1 MAEFSAKDVAELRK
15 QTGCGM
21 MDCKN
26 ALKDANGDFEA
37 AIKILR
43 EKGMAAVAKKADRI
57 AAEGIV
63 DILTIG
69 DTTAMIEVN
78 SETDFVAKN
87 AIFQAFVKD
96 VLKTVIANKPADV
109 DALLACKF
117 EGEGEGSVSDAL
129 AEKTGTIGEKL
140 SIRRF
145 AIVEGVVSTYIHGLG
160 ATGVVVSF
168 DTDVADKAEFA
179 ECAKN
184 VALQTAAMPVQY
196 LDKDGFAEYAKNV
209 ALQTA
214 AMPVLYLNKES
225 VPASVLEEEKAILIK
240 QMQEDPK
247 MANKPQQVLEK
258 IVEGKLG
265 KYYENNCLLEQLY
278 VKDDS
283 MTVGK
288 YTAQTAK
295 ELGGSIKVIGYVRFD
310 KGEGIQKRE
319 EDFAAEIQKMVQG

>member
-26 ALKDANGDFEA
+26 ALKDANGNFEE

-43 EKGMAAVAKKADRI
+43 EKGMAATAKKASRI
-57 AAEGIV
+57 AAEGLV
-63 DILTIG
+63 DVMTIG
-69 DTTAMIEVN
+69 NTTAIIEVN

-87 AIFQAFVKD
+87 AIFQEFVKD

-109 DALLACKF
+109 DALLASEF
-117 EGEGEGSVSDAL
+117 VNGGTVADAL
-129 AEKTGTIGEKL
+129 SEKTYTIGEKL

-145 AIVEGVVSTYIHGLG
+145 QVIEGVVSSYIHGLG

-168 DTDVADKAEFA
+168 DTDVADTDLFR

-196 LDKDGFAEYAKNV
+196 LD
-209 ALQTA
+209 A
-214 AMPVLYLNKES
+214 AS
-225 VPASVLEEEKAILIK
+225 VPAEVIAEEKAILVK
-240 QMQEDPK
+240 QMQQDPK

-265 KYYENNCLLEQLY
+265 KFYENNCLLHQLY

-283 MTVGK
+283 MTVAK
-288 YTAQTAK
+288 YVESVAK
-295 ELGGSIKVIGYVRFD
+295 SLGGSIKVTGYVRYD
-310 KGEGIQKRE
+310 KGEGLEKRE

>member
-1 MAEFSAKDVAELRK
+1 MAFTAKDVAELRK

-37 AIKILR
+37 AVKILR

-69 DTTAMIEVN
+69 NTTAMIEVN

-87 AIFQAFVKD
+87 AIFQQFVKD
-96 VLKTVIANKPADV
+96 LLATVIVNKPADV
-109 DALLACKF
+109 DALMSCNI
-117 EGEGEGSVSDAL
+117 EGDDEGTVSDAL
-129 AEKTGTIGEKL
+129 ASKTGTIGEKL

-145 AIVEGVVSTYIHGLG
+145 VIVEGVTATYIHNKGE
-160 ATGVVVSF
+160 TGVIINF
-168 DTDVADKAEFA
+168 ATDLDAAAIA
-179 ECAKN
+179 ECGKN
-184 VALQTAAMPVQY
+184 VALQV
-196 LDKDGFAEYAKNV
+196 
-209 ALQTA
+209 A

-225 VPASVLEEEKAILIK
+225 VPASVIEAEKEILVNQMK
-240 QMQEDPK
+240 QDPK
-247 MANKPQQVLEK
+247 MANKPDAVLAK
-258 IVEGKLG
+258 IVEGRVG
-265 KYYENNCLLEQLY
+265 KYYETNCLMEQAY

-283 MTVGK
+283 MSVSK
-288 YTAQTAK
+288 YVASVAK
-295 ELGGSIKVIGYVRFD
+295 ELGGSITVTGYTRYD

-319 EDFAAEIQKMVQG
+319 EDFAAEIAKMVNG

>member
-1 MAEFSAKDVAELRK
+1 MAEFTAKDVAELRK

-26 ALKDANGDFEA
+26 ALKDSNGDFEQA
-37 AIKILR
+37 VKILR
-43 EKGMAAVAKKADRI
+43 EKGMAAVAKKASRI

-63 DILTIG
+63 DIMTIG
-69 DTTAMIEVN
+69 NTTAIVEVN

-87 AIFQAFVKD
+87 ALFQEFVKD
-96 VLKTVIANKPADV
+96 VLKTIIASKPADV
-109 DALLACKF
+109 DALLACKY
-117 EGEGEGSVSDAL
+117 EGEGAATVSDAL

-145 AIVEGVVSTYIHGLG
+145 AIVEGAVATYIHGLG

-196 LDKDGFAEYAKNV
+196 LD
-209 ALQTA
+209 A
-214 AMPVLYLNKES
+214 AS
-225 VPASVLEEEKAILIK
+225 VPAEVLAEEKAILIK
-240 QMQEDPK
+240 QMQQDPK
-247 MANKPQQVLEK
+247 MANMPQQVLEK

-265 KYYENNCLLEQLY
+265 KFYENNCLLHQLY

-283 MTVGK
+283 MTVAK
-288 YTAQTAK
+288 YVESAAK
-295 ELGGSIKVIGYVRFD
+295 ACGGSIKVTGYVRFD
-310 KGEGIQKRE
+310 KGEGIEKRE

>member
-37 AIKILR
+37 AVKILR
-43 EKGMAAVAKKADRI
+43 EKGMAATAKKASRI
-57 AAEGIV
+57 AAEGLV
-63 DILTIG
+63 DIMTI
-69 DTTAMIEVN
+69 DNTTAIVEVN

-87 AIFQAFVKD
+87 AIFQEFVKD
-96 VLKTVIANKPADV
+96 VLKTIIANKPADV
-109 DALLACKF
+109 DALLASNF
-117 EGEGEGSVSDAL
+117 VAGGTVADAL
-129 AEKTGTIGEKL
+129 AEKTYTIGEKL

-145 AIVEGVVSTYIHGLG
+145 NIIEGAVSSYIHGLG

-168 DTDVADKAEFA
+168 ETDLADKAEFA

-196 LDKDGFAEYAKNV
+196 LD
-209 ALQTA
+209 A
-214 AMPVLYLNKES
+214 AS
-225 VPASVLEEEKAILIK
+225 VPAEVLAEEKNILIK
-240 QMQEDPK
+240 QMQQDPK

-265 KYYENNCLLEQLY
+265 KFYENNCLLHQLY

-283 MTVGK
+283 MTVAK
-288 YTAQTAK
+288 YVESTAK
-295 ELGGSIKVIGYVRFD
+295 ALGGSIKVTGYVRFD
-310 KGEGIQKRE
+310 KGEGLEKRE

>member
-1 MAEFSAKDVAELRK
+1 MAFTAKDVAELRK

-21 MDCKN
+21 MDCKK
-26 ALKDANGDFEA
+26 ALVESDGDFEA
-37 AIKILR
+37 AVKYLR
-43 EKGMAAVAKKADRI
+43 EKGMAATAKKADRI

-63 DILTIG
+63 DVMTVG
-69 DTTAMIEVN
+69 NTTAIVEVN

-87 AIFQAFVKD
+87 ATFQEFVKEI
-96 VLKTVIANKPADV
+96 LKTIIANKPADV
-109 DALLACKF
+109 DALLASNYTQ
-117 EGEGEGSVSDAL
+117 GGTVSEAL
-129 AEKTGTIGEKL
+129 AEQIYKIGEKL

-145 AIVEGVVSTYIHGLG
+145 VIVEGVVSTYIHGMG
-160 ATGVVVSF
+160 ATGVVVNF
-168 DTDVADKAEFA
+168 ETDVA
-179 ECAKN
+179 
-184 VALQTAAMPVQY
+184 
-196 LDKDGFAEYAKNV
+196 DKDGFAEYAKNV

-258 IVEGKLG
+258 IVEGKLS

-295 ELGGSIKVIGYVRFD
+295 ELGGSIKVVGYVRFD